1 MKLGRPVAGAA
12 LLLAILGGRHGR
24 RAAARHGGSRAQ
36 RAGRGV
42 HHGCGGPGALRSGA
56 RRGRG
61 RDRVPAGEL
70 RRELAQGATL
80 AGIAAAGGVDPQA
93 VVDAAVAAS
102 SARIDAAVAA
112 GRLTEAQAT
121 RRRETLPARVAEIVA
136 APAAD
141 TRDRAGGGRA
151 DGRRDALVRAADA
164 IGVRPTELRSALAGG
179 STLADVAEARGVG
192 PAVVVDA
199 LLPRARERTTA
210 VVEGDGRR
218 GGTTA
223 C

>member
-12 LLLAILGGRHGR
+12 LLLAILGGATAGALLLGTAGAAPGVPVEVSTT
-24 RAAARHGGSRAQ
+24 AAAGPER
-36 RAGRGV
+36 
-42 HHGCGGPGALRSGA
+42 CGPALAAVVDVIG
-56 RRGRG
+56 
-61 RDRVPAGEL
+61 VPAGEL

-80 AGIAAAGGVDPQA
+80 AGIAEAGGVDPQA

-112 GRLTEAQAT
+112 GRLTEVQAT

-164 IGVRPTELRSALAGG
+164 IGVPPTELRTALAGG
-179 STLADVAEARGVG
+179 STLADVAEARGVD

-199 LLPRARERTTA
+199 LLARARERTTA
-210 VVEGDGRR
+210 LVEGDGRR